1 MTAVDS
7 GSALLDL
14 PDSIEAKMPVNADHS
29 QIVKFD
35 SRNAEAYK
43 AAIGYLKQF
52 ERDAKKVISGRFCT
66 GKRKRLAG
74 DTDEYPKS
82 ARLFREASPDKNNQK
97 VAG

>member
-14 PDSIEAKMPVNADHS
+14 PDSVEVKIPVNADHS

-43 AAIGYLKQF
+43 TATGYLKQF
-52 ERDAKKVISGRFCT
+52 EQDARRTVSDRFCT
-66 GKRKRLAG
+66 
-74 DTDEYPKS
+74 
-82 ARLFREASPDKNNQK
+82 
-97 VAG
+97 